1 VEDLRSLPSR
11 PEVRHFPSLFG
22 SAGELQPFAP
32 HAAFCLLGSEPLE
45 EAGALRLL
53 RSLVP
58 GLTLVLVAPVEREL
72 QVQPLCLRLGAGL
85 LLMPYGP
92 GDVAAVLEQALAG
105 SDRPREE
112 VFLDLARGIADE
124 INNPLM
130 YVSGYLQLLAAGV
143 DPQREKDRYDQLT
156 FALSGVKRIQAA
168 VERVRLLA
176 RASGGLRQQ
185 GAVDVL
191 ALLHKGVGEMADAGR
206 MVPWVSEPEQA
217 AFGVRGETELLEP
230 AVAAMCRVAGELQEL
245 GCNVHLLLS
254 KLDTAV
260 RLRLQVSGPG
270 TLSWRLPRTF
280 EPYYLSRI
288 LRGTSQGF
296 GLFLAQLVTL
306 AHRGQ
311 ATARRLPD
319 GSLALDLWLP
329 A

>member
-1 VEDLRSLPSR
+1 
-11 PEVRHFPSLFG
+11 VRHFPSLFG
-22 SAGELQPFAP
+22 SAGELQQFAP
-32 HAAFCLLGSEPLE
+32 HATFTLLGAEPLE
-45 EAGALRLL
+45 EAGALRMLRGLL
-53 RSLVP
+53 P
-58 GLTLVLVAPVEREL
+58 GLALVLVAPVEREMQL
-72 QVQPLCLRLGAGL
+72 QPLCQRLGAGL
-85 LLMPYGP
+85 LLLPYGP
-92 GDVAAVLEQALAG
+92 GDVASVLEQALTG

-130 YVSGYLQLLAAGV
+130 YVTGYLQLLGASL
-143 DPQREKDRYDQLT
+143 DPQRDKDRQDQLA
-156 FALSGVKRIQAA
+156 FALGGVARIQAA

-185 GAVDVL
+185 GAVELL
-191 ALLHKGVGEMADAGR
+191 ALLHENASEVTGSGR
-206 MVPWVSEPEQA
+206 LLPFVSEPEQA
-217 AFGVRGETELLEP
+217 SFAVRGDAELLEP
-230 AVAAMCRVAGELQEL
+230 AVASLCRVGAELQEL

-254 KLDTAV
+254 RLDAAV

-280 EPYYLSRI
+280 EPYYLNRI

-296 GLFLAQLVTL
+296 GLFLAQLVAL